1 MKERWILWKS
11 SHSDSSANAEQP
23 NAAGLRSRNGQD
35 NRDGQHSR
43 NGENNQ
49 NGQRGGAFVE
59 MTLAT
64 IFLFVPLLVG
74 LVVIGLATIN
84 RVQLEQITR
93 DVGIMHARGIDFT
106 LPQNKTLFNK
116 LTQGSTFVG
125 NNASDNATFNGTMV
139 ISTVRKLGASECAGG
154 CSNQGFPVVTY
165 RVVLG
170 NPQLYTSWLAN
181 PSSIAPTG
189 KVTNY
194 KNDGSARA
202 PSIETLMPAMLD
214 GEEAYVAEG
223 FMITPGISFPDLNT
237 DTRVTTWAIF

>member
-1 MKERWILWKS
+1 MRQRWILHES
-11 SHSDSSANAEQP
+11 PQRGRLANAEQSS
-23 NAAGLRSRNGQD
+23 AAGKRN
-35 NRDGQHSR
+35 R
-43 NGENNQ
+43 

-59 MTLAT
+59 MALAT

-106 LPQNKTLFNK
+106 LPQNKLLFNK

-125 NNASDNATFNGTMV
+125 NNAGDNATFNGTMI
-139 ISTVRKLGASECAGG
+139 ISTVRKLGASECASG

-170 NPQLYTSWLAN
+170 NPALYTSWLAT
-181 PSSIAPTG
+181 PASVATSG
-189 KVTNY
+189 KVNNY

-202 PSIETLMPAMLD
+202 PSLETLMPAMLD

-223 FMITPGISFPDLNT
+223 FMITPGISFPDINA
-237 DTRVTTWAIF
+237 DTRVTTFAIF